1 MRNRE
6 MHTFHSITL
15 TTPFPYSLHKQDESE
30 VKKRF
35 ETCEYCLK
43 SLDLDLMLETSA
55 TQAFTLIIRWLKAI
69 IMARNIALALAKE
82 AQPPPADPV
91 ADSLF
96 DEIDVDKNGYI
107 DSKELVMY
115 MVKEFTHKC
124 AHSLLRVLDAD
135 ADKKI
140 SREEWRRGWADGALD
155 DVLLREHQKTVEA
168 AEEGARMRQRREG
181 GVMAMTAAAAAHQLS
196 EKRQQEL
203 LGGPSGKK
211 GVGKKKK

>member
-1 MRNRE
+1 
-6 MHTFHSITL
+6 
-15 TTPFPYSLHKQDESE
+15 
-30 VKKRF
+30 
-35 ETCEYCLK
+35 
-43 SLDLDLMLETSA
+43 
-55 TQAFTLIIRWLKAI
+55 
-69 IMARNIALALAKE
+69 
-82 AQPPPADPV
+82 
-91 ADSLF
+91 
-96 DEIDVDKNGYI
+96 
-107 DSKELVMY
+107 MY

-124 AHSLLRVLDAD
+124 AHTLLRVLDAD